1 VQPSVPPKEARAQNC
16 MTDWS
21 ELCCPGAE
29 AADAVPAAKAF
40 EPDFGVFL
48 DCGTRKLTAPT
59 LFGPDAPVSS
69 GGYRLTWTEGEPE
82 TTYVLR
88 EARRADFT
96 DAREVY
102 RDRGLEYVVASQRD
116 GVYYYQVTAELG
128 DERSEGSFPIAVVV
142 REDDW
147 FALPAKQF
155 AAVGEPGLL
164 AVHRAA
170 LRLAAA
176 SGELLVVLALPR
188 HYRAAEATRYAERLR
203 IVQAPSASDPGALS
217 QAERRALSYGA
228 VYHPWIASGARTSSR
243 ADADA
248 VRIVPPDG
256 FAAGVLALRA
266 SARGA
271 WIAPANETFRDAVAL
286 TPRIHDAEWQ
296 GLQDAQINVVRQD
309 ARGFLAMSADTLA
322 HAHDIDLRPINVRR
336 LLILLRRLALRR
348 GISYV
353 FEPNGPQLR
362 RAVQR
367 GFTLL
372 LTDLFRRGA
381 FAGPT
386 AAESFRVVADE
397 TINTR
402 RDTDAGRFIVELRVA
417 PSVPMRFL
425 SVLLARTGERL
436 TVAEEL

>member
-1 VQPSVPPKEARAQNC
+1 VQPSVPPKEA
-16 MTDWS
+16 
-21 ELCCPGAE
+21 EP
-29 AADAVPAAKAF
+29 ADAAPAVDAF

-48 DCGTRKLTAPT
+48 DCRTRKLAAPT
-59 LFGPDAPVSS
+59 LFGPAAPVSS
-69 GGYRLTWTEGEPE
+69 GGYRLHWTSSEPDA
-82 TTYVLR
+82 TYVLH
-88 EARRADFT
+88 EARRADFK

-102 RDRGLEYVVASQRD
+102 RERGLEYVVALQRE

-128 DERSEGSFPIAVVV
+128 DERSEGSLPIAVIV

-147 FALPAKQF
+147 FALPTNEF
-155 AAVGEPGLL
+155 ADAGEPGLL

-188 HYRAAEATRYAERLR
+188 HYRAAEAARYADRLR
-203 IVQAPSASDPGALS
+203 IVQAPSASDPDALS
-217 QAERRALSYGA
+217 HGERRALSYGA
-228 VYHPWIASGARTSSR
+228 LYHPWIASGARVSGG
-243 ADADA
+243 ADAI
-248 VRIVPPDG
+248 RIVPPDG

-271 WIAPANETFRDAVAL
+271 WIAPANETFKDAVAL
-286 TPRIHDAEWQ
+286 TPPIQEAEWQ
-296 GLQDAQINVVRQD
+296 ALQDAQINIVRQD
-309 ARGFLAMSADTLA
+309 PRGFLAMSADTLA
-322 HAHDIDLRPINVRR
+322 HAEDVDLRPINVRR
-336 LLILLRRLALRR
+336 LLILLRRLAVRR

-386 AAESFRVVADE
+386 VAESFRVVADD
-397 TINTR
+397 TINTP
-402 RDTDAGRFIVELRVA
+402 RDNDAGRFIVELRVA

-425 SVLLARTGERL
+425 SILLAQTGERL